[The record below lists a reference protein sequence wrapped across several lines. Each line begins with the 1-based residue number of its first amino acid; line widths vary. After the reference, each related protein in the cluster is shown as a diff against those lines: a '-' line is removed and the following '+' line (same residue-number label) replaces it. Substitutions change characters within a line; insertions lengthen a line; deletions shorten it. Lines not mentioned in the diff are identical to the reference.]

1 MTQKIPVLFL
11 LLPLVFVIVG
21 GWLSFR
27 CVREHVERFF
37 VSSWPTTSGPITN
50 SSMESIPGNKGGTS
64 YEVKVI
70 YEYSAGGRTF
80 TGTQIHPT
88 YVADWH
94 HESHE
99 KLHNRLSPHSTVR
112 VSYHPTDPSQS
123 YLASQFVSASA
134 LPLLAGLMFL
144 GAGLAFG
151 TMMLLINYGNHDYAS
166 LISTP

>member
-11 LLPLVFVIVG
+11 LLPLVFVIIG

-27 CVREHVERFF
+27 SAREHVERFF
-37 VSSWPTTSGPITN
+37 VSSWPTTSGRITN
-50 SSMESIPGNKGGTS
+50 SSMESNPGNRRGTS

-80 TGTQIHPT
+80 TGTRIHPT

-99 KLHNRLSPHSTVR
+99 ELLHRLSPRSTVR
-112 VSYHPTDPSQS
+112 VYYHPNDPSRS
-123 YLASQFVSASA
+123 YLASQFISVSALS
-134 LPLLAGLMFL
+134 LVVSLMAL
-144 GAGLAFG
+144 GAGLGFG
-151 TMMLLINYGNHDYAS
+151 AMILLINYGNHDYAS

>member
-11 LLPLVFVIVG
+11 FLPLVCVILG

-27 CVREHVERFF
+27 SAREHIERFF
-37 VSSWPTTSGPITN
+37 VSSWPTTSGRVTD
-50 SSMESIPGNKGGTS
+50 SSMQSIRGNKGGTS

-80 TGTQIHPT
+80 TGTRIHPT

-99 KLHNRLSPHSTVR
+99 ELLNRLRPRSTVR
-112 VSYHPTDPSQS
+112 VFYHPDAPSRS
-123 YLASQFVSASA
+123 YLACQFVSVSA
-134 LPLLAGLMFL
+134 LSLVVSLMFL
-144 GAGLAFG
+144 GGGLAFG
-151 TMMLLINYGNHDYAS
+151 SLMLLINYGNHDYAS
-166 LISTP
+166 LISRS

>member
-27 CVREHVERFF
+27 CARGHVERFF
-37 VSSWPTTSGPITN
+37 VSSWPTTSGRVTD
-50 SSMESIPGNKGGTS
+50 SSMESTHVNRRGAS
-64 YEVKVI
+64 YEVKVM
-70 YEYSAGGRTF
+70 YEYSTGVRTF
-80 TGTQIHPT
+80 TGTRIHPT

-99 KLHNRLSPHSTVR
+99 ELLKRLSPHSTVR
-112 VSYHPTDPSQS
+112 VSYHPNDPSRS
-123 YLASQFVSASA
+123 YLACQFVSVSA
-134 LPLLAGLMFL
+134 LSLLGGLMFL

>member
-11 LLPLVFVIVG
+11 FLPLVCVILG

-27 CVREHVERFF
+27 SVRGHVERFF
-37 VSSWPTTSGPITN
+37 VSSWPTTSGRVTD
-50 SSMESIPGNKGGTS
+50 SSMQSIRGNKGGTS

-80 TGTQIHPT
+80 TGTRIHPT
-88 YVADWH
+88 YFADWH

-99 KLHNRLSPHSTVR
+99 QLLNRLRPRSTVR
-112 VSYHPTDPSQS
+112 VYYHPDDPSRS
-123 YLASQFVSASA
+123 YLACQFVNVSA
-134 LPLLAGLMFL
+134 LSLVVSLMFL
-144 GAGLAFG
+144 GGGLAFG
-151 TMMLLINYGNHDYAS
+151 TLMLLINYGNHDYAS